1 MFADFDLGL
10 IIFLGVVGAAVL
22 LFELGLLRSVYSE
35 EEQKKRQLKKRLAD
49 VRSTL
54 RSQTDAEILRK
65 DLNPNDT
72 SYAKFIHLIPG
83 TNYINGLIEKSGKRT
98 TLPTIFLIMIVLAA
112 IAGAASWYFTKELVL
127 PMIVIPMAFLSPI
140 LFLSASAVKRLDQF
154 DEQLPEAIDII
165 IRALRAGY
173 PFDGALKVVSEE
185 LPNPVA
191 EEFSVTSAEI
201 NYGVTISNALNGMV
215 NRVPSKQ
222 LRSFVT
228 AVLVQKETGGNLAE
242 ILENISSVIRG
253 GFKFQR
259 KLKTLAAEGKM
270 SIAVLA
276 GMPIVLGFGMYLLNR
291 KLVMELFTNPKGH
304 DLLYGVIVLFI
315 IGFFWAKKIVKI
327 EV

>member
-1 MFADFDLGL
+1 MFADFDIGL
-10 IIFLGVVGAAVL
+10 IIFLAVVGAAVL

-72 SYAKFIHLIPG
+72 SYAKFILLIPG
-83 TNYINGLIEKSGKRT
+83 ANYISGLIDR
-98 TLPTIFLIMIVLAA
+98 
-112 IAGAASWYFTKELVL
+112 GAE
-127 PMIVIPMAFLSPI
+127 
-140 LFLSASAVKRLDQF
+140 KRLDKF

-165 IRALRAGY
+165 IRALRAGH

-201 NYGVTISNALNGMV
+201 NYGVSVSNALNGMV
-215 NRVPSKQ
+215 SRVPSKQ

-276 GMPIVLGFGMYLLNR
+276 GMPIVLGFGMYLLNPE
-291 KLVMELFTNPKGH
+291 LVLELFTNPKGKE
-304 DLLYGVIVLFI
+304 LLYGVTVLFI

>member
-1 MFADFDLGL
+1 
-10 IIFLGVVGAAVL
+10 
-22 LFELGLLRSVYSE
+22 LLRSVYSD
-35 EEQKKRQLKKRLAD
+35 EEQKKRHLKKRLAD
-49 VRSTL
+49 VRNTL
-54 RSQTDAEILRK
+54 RSQTDEDVLRK
-65 DLNPNDT
+65 DLNSNDT
-72 SYAKFIHLIPG
+72 AYAKFILLIPG
-83 TNYINGLIEKSGKRT
+83 ANYISGLIDRTGRRT
-98 TLPTIFLIMIVLAA
+98 TLSIITSLMIGLAAAAAA
-112 IAGAASWYFTKELVL
+112 IAWYYTGEATL
-127 PMIVIPMAFLSPI
+127 PMIIAPLAFLSPVW
-140 LFLSASAVKRLDQF
+140 FLSASAEKRLDKF

-201 NYGVTISNALNGMV
+201 NYGVTVSAALNGMV
-215 NRVPSKQ
+215 DRVPSKQ

-276 GMPIVLGFGMYLLNR
+276 GMPIVLGIGMYFLNR
-291 KLVMELFTNPKGH
+291 DLVTELFTNPKGK
-304 DLLYGVIVLFI
+304 DLLYGVTVLFI
-315 IGFFWAKKIVKI
+315 FGYFWAKNIVKI

>member
-1 MFADFDLGL
+1 MFVDIDLGL
-10 IIFLGVVGAAVL
+10 IIFLAVVGAAVL
-22 LFELGLLRSVYSE
+22 LFEVGLLRSVYSD
-35 EEQKKRQLKKRLAD
+35 EEQKKRHLKKRLED
-49 VRSTL
+49 VRNTL
-54 RSQTDAEILRK
+54 RSQTDDEVLRK
-65 DLNPNDT
+65 DLNSNDS
-72 SYAKFIHLIPG
+72 SYAKFILLIPG
-83 TNYINGLIEKSGKRT
+83 GGYINGLIDKTGRRT
-98 TLPTIFLIMIVLAA
+98 TLPIIVTIMIVLAA
-112 IAGAASWYFTKELVL
+112 AAGAISWYVTSSPIL
-127 PMIVIPMAFLSPI
+127 PMIVVPIAFFSPVM
-140 LFLSASAVKRLDQF
+140 FLNAGAGKRLDKF

-165 IRALRAGY
+165 IRALRAGH

-201 NYGVTISNALNGMV
+201 NYGVTVSNALNGMV

-276 GMPIVLGFGMYLLNR
+276 GMPIVLGFGMYILNR
-291 KLVMELFTNPKGH
+291 DLVMELFTNPKGN
-304 DLLYGVIVLFI
+304 DLLYGVTVLFI
-315 IGFFWAKKIVKI
+315 IGYFWAQKIVKI